1 MHILGHSNDNNVILY
16 SPQNLVEINVS
27 LAADQDRHLLRL
39 WISWYP
45 LKTLQFWPL
54 PLNLLMWKSEGFKPV
69 SVFKVLCKSPYPD
82 F

>member
-39 WISWYP
+39 
-45 LKTLQFWPL
+45 
-54 PLNLLMWKSEGFKPV
+54 
-69 SVFKVLCKSPYPD
+69 
-82 F
+82 